1 MGALQLVNGVIN
13 KTPQQKGM
21 KCCLLSS
28 GGQHGRRDMCSELI
42 LSAAQLDYMADYDL
56 DYMKIEAALG

>member
-1 MGALQLVNGVIN
+1 MKNLRIGIHRVKCLSREHPEPVNQGLKPTGN
-13 KTPQQKGM
+13 
-21 KCCLLSS
+21 
-28 GGQHGRRDMCSELI
+28 CSELI